1 MFDNI
6 ETDLPIDNF
15 KDDKLSRKSFVYY
28 IVDKIMQCDVNNRPF
43 CIGITGSWGNGKSS
57 VLNMLPKAL
66 PGKDSKGKLICLKF
80 DPWNFNSEDDILHQY
95 FDTLYSQLLNQQ
107 DHSKALDK
115 IAHLIKDY
123 GGLIKVGV
131 PFLNIT
137 VADIAKSI
145 GTNLAFL
152 AKSKKG
158 LADIKQEIADK
169 IKECTDFSKIIV
181 LIDNIDRLTSTEIQL
196 IFHMVSS
203 LADFPKTVFI
213 LAYDED
219 IVLNAL
225 STVQGNDSRRYLE
238 KIIQLPI
245 RLPYM
250 SETVKR
256 SMLLECIRSL
266 RRHNNYDTDDSGY
279 MHLLLPYCLKLIENI
294 RDIKRLYNTLDAR
307 VYMIGKAANM
317 TDLTIISLLEEK
329 EHELYDWIRTHKSA
343 LTGDNNTT
351 SEFSSEEISAL
362 SQAKGNI
369 LSSYQISRILC
380 LMFPEY
386 ASATGS
392 SGYTVDIYTMRRT
405 CRMCL
410 PEFFDRYYSMNLETS
425 KISSGEIKSIVT
437 GHPENLPYF
446 IISLAEM
453 HEIHSFAVTIEE
465 IIENISENTKVIII
479 QSLIENDSI
488 IKATSSSYEQDPQPA
503 RQESRLLIR
512 YLLER
517 ISNPSIYKIMRT
529 HISPTDKDG
538 IDISHFLM
546 HLILESDQGSSTIRS
561 LLKKYQIHELGNLYI
576 SGIFEIDKSF
586 SLMDSGH
593 PEYYMD
599 IRYIDK
605 DNFNLYLQKK
615 FQLNPL
621 NKLKFLEGCLA
632 ITGNNYFLQIDQS
645 VLTSIIDD
653 KDIWQTLDKARADG
667 RILELSDN
675 QLYAVA
681 AYKLLKETAGDDDSL
696 SAHLGKPVAD
706 CQALANQWKEY
717 L

>member
-538 IDISHFLM
+538 IDISHFLI

-561 LLKKYQIHELGNLYI
+561 LLKKDQIHELGNLYI

>member
-437 GHPENLPYF
+437 GHPEDLPYF

-465 IIENISENTKVIII
+465 IIENISEDTKVIII

-488 IKATSSSYEQDPQPA
+488 IEATSSSYEQDPQPA
-503 RQESRLLIR
+503 RQESRLLIQ

-517 ISNPSIYKIMRT
+517 ISSPSIYKIMRT
-529 HISPTDKDG
+529 HISPTDKDD
-538 IDISHFLM
+538 IDMSHFLM

-561 LLKKYQIHELGNLYI
+561 LLKKDQIHELGNLYI

>member
-203 LADFPKTVFI
+203 LADFPKTIFV
-213 LAYDED
+213 LTYDED

-250 SETVKR
+250 SETLKR
-256 SMLLECIRSL
+256 SLLLKCIRTL
-266 RRHNNYDTDDSGY
+266 RKNNYYDTDDSGY

-294 RDIKRLYNTLDAR
+294 RDIKRLYNTLDAL
-307 VYMIGKAANM
+307 VYMIGKEANM
-317 TDLTIISLLEEK
+317 TDLTMISLLEEK

-343 LTGDNNTT
+343 LTGDN
-351 SEFSSEEISAL
+351 SAVSKFSSEEIATL
-362 SQAKGNI
+362 SQIKGNI
-369 LSSYQISRILC
+369 LPSYEISRILC
-380 LMFPEY
+380 LMFPKY
-386 ASATGS
+386 ASDTGS
-392 SGYTVDIYTMRRT
+392 SGYTTDIYKMRRT
-405 CRMCL
+405 YRMCL
-410 PEFFDRYYSMNLETS
+410 PEFFDRYYSMSLETS
-425 KISSGEIKSIVT
+425 KISPDEIKSTVT
-437 GHPENLPYF
+437 NHPEDLPYF
-446 IISLAEM
+446 IISLAKM
-453 HEIHSFAVTIEE
+453 HEIPSFAVVIEE
-465 IIENISENTKVIII
+465 IIKTISEDTKVIII

-488 IKATSSSYEQDPQPA
+488 IEATSSSYEQDPQPA

-517 ISNPSIYKIMRT
+517 ISKPSIYKIMRT

-561 LLKKYQIHELGNLYI
+561 LLKKDQIHELGKLYI

-599 IRYIDK
+599 IRYIDE

-621 NKLKFLEGCLA
+621 NKLKFLEGCFA

-667 RILELSDN
+667 RILELSGN

-681 AYKLLKETAGDDDSL
+681 AYKLLKETAGDDNSL
-696 SAHLGKPVAD
+696 STHIGKPVAD
-706 CQALANQWKEY
+706 CHALANQWKEY

>member
-6 ETDLPIDNF
+6 ETDLPIDDL

-66 PGKDSKGKLICLKF
+66 PGKDSKSKLICLKF

-107 DHSKALDK
+107 DHSEALDK

-123 GGLIKVGV
+123 GGLIKIGV

-137 VADIAKSI
+137 FADLAKSI
-145 GTNLAFL
+145 GTNLAYSANSEKDL
-152 AKSKKG
+152 ANM
-158 LADIKQEIADK
+158 KQEIAGQ
-169 IKECTDFSKIIV
+169 IQECTDFSKIIV

-203 LADFPKTVFI
+203 LADFPKTIFV
-213 LAYDED
+213 LTYDED
-219 IVLNAL
+219 IVLHAL
-225 STVQGNDSRRYLE
+225 SDMQGKDSRRYLE

-245 RLPYM
+245 KLPYM

-266 RRHNNYDTDDSGY
+266 RRNNNYDTDDSGY

-307 VYMIGKAANM
+307 VYMIGKEANM

-329 EHELYDWIRTHKSA
+329 EHELYDWIRAHKSA
-343 LTGDNNTT
+343 LTGDNNAT

-410 PEFFDRYYSMNLETS
+410 PEFFDRYYSMSLETS
-425 KISSGEIKSIVT
+425 KISPDEIKSIVT
-437 GHPENLPYF
+437 GHPEDLPYF

-465 IIENISENTKVIII
+465 IIENISEYTKVIII

-561 LLKKYQIHELGNLYI
+561 LLKKDQIHELGKLYI
-576 SGIFEIDKSF
+576 NGIFEIDKSF

-599 IRYIDK
+599 IRYIDE

-621 NKLKFLEGCLA
+621 NKLKFLEGCFA

-667 RILELSDN
+667 RILELSGN
-675 QLYAVA
+675 QLYAIA
-681 AYKLLKETAGDDDSL
+681 AYKLLKETAGDDNSL
-696 SAHLGKPVAD
+696 STYIGEPVTD

>member
-392 SGYTVDIYTMRRT
+392 SGYTTDIYKMRRT
-405 CRMCL
+405 YRMCL

-538 IDISHFLM
+538 IDISHFLI

-561 LLKKYQIHELGNLYI
+561 LLKKDQIHELGNLYI